1 MLARRYAKAGLLS
14 TPGCAGKRPNVA
26 LRPQAMKR
34 VAVLV
39 PIALLAACKTADD
52 SYPSLAIRPAERAT
66 GTLVP
71 VEPYVPPPTPPAV
84 GNRLAQLSAQVTS
97 AHATFQQEAPKA
109 RSAVSAA
116 RGSGPGSEAWSVAQ
130 VAIAELESSR
140 SKAMIALADLD
151 RLYVDAS
158 VEGGELTR
166 IAAIRDA
173 AIAQVEEEN
182 RTINGLLGALG
193 S

>member
-1 MLARRYAKAGLLS
+1 VQRL
-14 TPGCAGKRPNVA
+14 
-26 LRPQAMKR
+26 
-34 VAVLV
+34 AVLV

-52 SYPSLAIRPAERAT
+52 SYPSLDIRPAERAT
-66 GTLVP
+66 GTLEP
-71 VEPYVPPPTPPAV
+71 VKPYVPLPTPPAV
-84 GNRLAQLSAQVTS
+84 GTRLQQLSAEVAS
-97 AHATFQQEAPKA
+97 AHGAFQQEAPKA

-130 VAIAELESSR
+130 VAIAGLESSR

-166 IAAIRDA
+166 IAATRDA
-173 AIAQVEEEN
+173 AIAQVNEEN
-182 RTINGLLGALG
+182 ATISALLGALE
-193 S
+193 